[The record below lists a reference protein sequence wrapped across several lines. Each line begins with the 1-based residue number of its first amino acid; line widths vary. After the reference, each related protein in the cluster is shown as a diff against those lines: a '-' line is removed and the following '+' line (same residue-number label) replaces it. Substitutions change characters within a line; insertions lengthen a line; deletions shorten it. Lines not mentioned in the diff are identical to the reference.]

1 MRAGEAFERLVAVI
15 ARLRSPGGCPWD
27 LAQTLETMRPY
38 LVEET
43 YEVLEALDAGTA
55 EDHRVELGDLLM
67 QIVFQARLREETG
80 AFDVAGVA
88 DAISDKL
95 ERRHPHIFGDAAEAD
110 GTQRRWHELKKKEGR
125 ESALDGVPLAM
136 PALLRARRL
145 GEKAAGAGFDWR
157 APEDVFGKLDEE
169 SAELREAVASG
180 DRADIEAEL
189 GDLLFTIVN
198 LSRKLDI
205 DPEAALRGTA
215 RRFEQ
220 RFRRL
225 EKVAR
230 DEGHPD
236 LHALADDEL
245 ERRWQQAKADLKG

>member
-1 MRAGEAFERLVAVI
+1 MLAGEAFERLVAVI
-15 ARLRSPGGCPWD
+15 ARLRGPDGCPWD
-27 LAQTLETMRPY
+27 RAQTLESMRPY

-43 YEVLEALDAGTA
+43 YEVLEAIDAGTP

-67 QIVFQARLREETG
+67 QIVFQARLREEAG

-88 DAISDKL
+88 DAITDKL
-95 ERRHPHIFGDAAEAD
+95 VRRHPHVFGDAAEAD
-110 GTQRRWHELKKKEGR
+110 GTQRRWHELKRREGR

-169 SAELREAVASG
+169 TAELREAVGCG
-180 DRADIEAEL
+180 DRAAIEAEL
-189 GDLLFTIVN
+189 GDLLFTVVN
-198 LSRKLDI
+198 LSRKLDV

-225 EKVAR
+225 ERVAR

-236 LHALADDEL
+236 LHDLPDEEL
-245 ERRWQQAKADLKG
+245 ERRWQRAKADLKG